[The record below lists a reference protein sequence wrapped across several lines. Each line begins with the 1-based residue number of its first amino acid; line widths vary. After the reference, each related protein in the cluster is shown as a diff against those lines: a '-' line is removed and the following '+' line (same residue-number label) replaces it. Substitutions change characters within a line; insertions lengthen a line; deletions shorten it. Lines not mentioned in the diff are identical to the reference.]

1 MKLTVIL
8 AVLIGTF
15 VLACSSSAPA
25 PNATAIPEPT
35 SLPTATAIPEPT
47 SLPTATALPEP
58 TAVATSTPVPKPTHT
73 PTPNALML
81 EVRAAAKLREEERR
95 LEREEERR
103 LEEEERRLEEEASDW
118 LDQGVSSY
126 RSGLYE
132 DAIAYFDKAIEI
144 AVKDNF
150 YGWRGNSY
158 QNLGQHEAAIQDYT
172 IAIQFKPTAT
182 RYYNRGVSYNNLGQ
196 YQNAVNDYTNAIQLD
211 PDYALAYNNRG
222 VSYHALGEYEK
233 ARIDEV
239 KACSLDSKL
248 CASPSPLPTAT
259 PWTAKQLDSEFK
271 TNPRSEPSVGFNC
284 PKSVEPTYSVRLVN
298 LSEIDD
304 TAVTDCFNF
313 AISHIANV
321 DTETMLIMYP
331 VGPYVGG
338 EIIGNNTYYKGG
350 AFTPVI
356 SKDQVDLIADQLEDY
371 LTPACGSRAAEDAAW
386 HLARFAELGGGQQV
400 QVKGAG
406 TGECSTKRWV
416 VISIDPERAKVGRDL
431 LFTFF
436 HELFH
441 TVQSGGNAPCTYSA
455 SEEDSF
461 WLTEAG
467 ANYFAWEI
475 TAEVEGVDPTLIW
488 YQWMNFISE
497 REEWGLGLDD
507 PGIAEKG
514 AVALYLLRQRGAVNH
529 ADIINGSLF
538 QGCSG
543 HHDVFFFSKEAM
555 RIARDYWSDYIVLDK
570 SVVFSEQALNR

>member
-1 MKLTVIL
+1 M
-8 AVLIGTF
+8 
-15 VLACSSSAPA
+15 
-25 PNATAIPEPT
+25 
-35 SLPTATAIPEPT
+35 
-47 SLPTATALPEP
+47 
-58 TAVATSTPVPKPTHT
+58 
-73 PTPNALML
+73 
-81 EVRAAAKLREEERR
+81 
-95 LEREEERR
+95 
-103 LEEEERRLEEEASDW
+103 
-118 LDQGVSSY
+118 
-126 RSGLYE
+126 
-132 DAIAYFDKAIEI
+132 
-144 AVKDNF
+144 
-150 YGWRGNSY
+150 
-158 QNLGQHEAAIQDYT
+158 
-172 IAIQFKPTAT
+172 
-182 RYYNRGVSYNNLGQ
+182 
-196 YQNAVNDYTNAIQLD
+196 
-211 PDYALAYNNRG
+211 
-222 VSYHALGEYEK
+222 
-233 ARIDEV
+233 
-239 KACSLDSKL
+239 
-248 CASPSPLPTAT
+248 
-259 PWTAKQLDSEFK
+259 
-271 TNPRSEPSVGFNC
+271 
-284 PKSVEPTYSVRLVN
+284 
-298 LSEIDD
+298 
-304 TAVTDCFNF
+304 
-313 AISHIANV
+313 
-321 DTETMLIMYP
+321 
-331 VGPYVGG
+331 
-338 EIIGNNTYYKGG
+338 
-350 AFTPVI
+350 
-356 SKDQVDLIADQLEDY
+356 
-371 LTPACGSRAAEDAAW
+371 
-386 HLARFAELGGGQQV
+386 ARFAELGGGQQV

-406 TGECSTKRWV
+406 TGECSTKSWV